1 MATIFKEEIH
11 KKYKQLNNE
20 DRLSLERCLQRGMN
34 LTDISKYLN
43 CSIST
48 VKKEIDRNK
57 VLKIAS
63 RYKNTCGLK
72 KICIK
77 YQVCGNFKCT
87 HACKDCKLSMVN
99 CNDYCN
105 DYTNIPHCKNF
116 KHLCGVCNG
125 CNQFSECKLNKYIY
139 TASDAQKNH
148 KMNLIDSHKGARITS
163 EEAKELTEFL
173 KPLILRNLSLEVI
186 KSQYPNKFKYS
197 VQTIYNWIDKKIL
210 DLDNIMLVRKVK
222 YSKRKSSNK
231 DEPIYSRVY
240 LEGRYYDDF
249 LTYITEHPM
258 DEVVEMDTIE
268 GSHHASFIMTLLFRR
283 CNFMLAFKIQDQSS
297 QSIIDVFDEIKTYLG
312 NETFK
317 QYFSVILTDRG
328 KEFTKPLEIE
338 VDNTMGEK
346 LISVFYC
353 DSRQSQQKG
362 KIEKN
367 HEELRKIFPKGFD
380 FNSINQDQLNLA
392 LAHVNSYPRKMF
404 GYKTP
409 HDLFKAYACEA
420 LLDLNNSKKIS
431 FKDLNLSPS
440 LIK

>member
-1 MATIFKEEIH
+1 
-11 KKYKQLNNE
+11 
-20 DRLSLERCLQRGMN
+20 MN
-34 LTDISKYLN
+34 LTDISKYLH

-57 VLKIAS
+57 VLKIES
-63 RYKNTCGLK
+63 RYKNICGLK
-72 KICIK
+72 KICMEH
-77 YQVCGNFKCT
+77 QVCGNSKCT
-87 HACKDCKLSMVN
+87 HNCNDCKFSKIN
-99 CNDYCN
+99 CNDYCKK
-105 DYTNIPHCKNF
+105 YTTIPHCKNL
-116 KHLCGVCNG
+116 KHICGVCNG
-125 CNQFSECKLNKYIY
+125 CNQFTECKLNKYIY
-139 TASDAQKNH
+139 SSSDAQLKH

-173 KPLILRNLSLEVI
+173 KPLILKNLSLEVI
-186 KSQYPNKFKYS
+186 KSQYPKEFKYS
-197 VQTIYNWIDKKIL
+197 VQTIYNWIDNKIL

-222 YSKRKSSNK
+222 YSKRKSSIK
-231 DEPIYSRVY
+231 DETNYSRAY
-240 LEGRYYDDF
+240 LDGRYYDDF
-249 LTYITEHPM
+249 LNYITEHPM
-258 DEVVEMDTIE
+258 DEVVEMDTVE
-268 GSHHASFIMTLLFRR
+268 GPHHYSFIMTLLFRR
-283 CNFMLAFKIQDQSS
+283 SNFMLAFKIKDQSS
-297 QSIIDVFDEIKTYLG
+297 QSVIDVFYDIKTYLG
-312 NETFK
+312 NEIFT

-328 KEFTKPLEIE
+328 KEFTKPLEI
-338 VDNTMGEK
+338 DNKTGEK

-409 HDLFKAYACEA
+409 YDLFKTYACEA
-420 LLDLNNSKKIS
+420 LLDLNHSKKIS
-431 FKDLNLSPS
+431 FKNLNLSLS